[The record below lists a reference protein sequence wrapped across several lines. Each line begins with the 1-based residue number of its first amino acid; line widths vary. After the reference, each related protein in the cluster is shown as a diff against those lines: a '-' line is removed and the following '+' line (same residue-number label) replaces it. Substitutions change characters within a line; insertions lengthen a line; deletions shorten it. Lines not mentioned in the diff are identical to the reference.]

1 MPLFSQRKGYKPLEK
16 AFQRKSIDEELRNRL
31 WSGLQIVVWD
41 KWRARDDFY
50 DFDDASK
57 AVNGLLDRFWL
68 DFFKRPLDTRPVFKP
83 SYNGSEKTAY
93 EILRRFFFDAKWY
106 EVYDFVEFV
115 LKNIPVGW
123 AALLKKYC
131 NVLLEK
137 ENAAYRIVDDQVV
150 EITNETEIEAVEEA
164 LSTRLPAITA
174 HIKRALE
181 LLSDKKSPDYRNSI
195 KESISA
201 VEACC
206 EYVTGDTK
214 ATLGQALKKLKGAVA
229 IHPAL
234 EKGFSAIYGFTNDSG
249 GIRHALTEGDAAPS
263 YADAKF
269 MLVACS
275 GFVGFLLTKASETG
289 MKIG

>member
-1 MPLFSQRKGYKPLEK
+1 MPLFSQRKGYTLLKKTL
-16 AFQRKSIDEELRNRL
+16 QRELVDEELRNRL
-31 WSGLQIVVWD
+31 WSALQIFVWD
-41 KWRARDDFY
+41 LANSRVVD
-50 DFDDASK
+50 
-57 AVNGLLDRFWL
+57 LLLKRFWL
-68 DFFKRPLDTRPVFKP
+68 HFFKWPLDTRPKFKF
-83 SYNGSEKTAY
+83 SYHSEESAY
-93 EILRRFFFDAKWY
+93 GTLRRFFFDAKWY
-106 EVYDFVEFV
+106 EVYDFIEFV
-115 LKNIPVGW
+115 LKNIP
-123 AALLKKYC
+123 AEYSKNLKKFC
-131 NVLLEK
+131 NHLLEE
-137 ENAAYRIVDDQVV
+137 ENAAYRIVDNQVV
-150 EITNETEIEAVEEA
+150 EITNEIEIEAVEEA

-174 HIKRALE
+174 HTKRAIE
-181 LLSDKKSPDYRNSI
+181 LLSDKKTPDYRNSI

-214 ATLGQALKKLKGAVA
+214 ATLGQALKKIKGAVA

-234 EKGFSAIYGFTNDSG
+234 EKGFSAIYGFTSDSG
-249 GIRHALTEGDAAPS
+249 GIRHALMDGDAAPS